1 MPQNLSSLLVVAAV
15 AVLAPIVADY
25 VPRVRLPIV
34 VLELLLGII
43 VGPQVLAFAST
54 GGIVETLSTFGLAF
68 LFFLAGLEINFH
80 RVRGRPL
87 ELAAV
92 GWLVSAAVGF
102 GIAAILQAEGQVVS
116 TLVIGLCLVTTSLG
130 TLMPILKDG
139 GLVDTRFGS
148 YVIGAGT
155 IGEFAPIVLVSLL
168 LGVDRAGDAAA
179 LLGAFTAIAAA
190 AAVLALRWRPTRII
204 ALIQRTM
211 KESGQLAVRL
221 SWLLLVLLLWVTTQ
235 FGLDVI
241 LGAFAAGLVVGLVSH
256 GPEAEPLRVRLHA
269 IGFGVFV
276 PIFFVTSGMSL
287 DVDALFANVSTMIRL
302 PVFLGLLLFARGLP
316 SLLYRR
322 DLPKSDLVPF
332 GLMSATALP
341 LIVAI
346 TDIAAETDRI
356 KAENAAALVGAGIL
370 SVLIFPITALAL
382 RRDTS
387 TRAAI
392 VRSAPAT
399 SADRAET

>member
-1 MPQNLSSLLVVAAV
+1 VPQNLSSLLVVAAV

-25 VPRVRLPIV
+25 VPRVRLPVV

-43 VGPQVLAFAST
+43 VGPQVLGFAST
-54 GGIVETLSTFGLAF
+54 GGIVDTLSTFGLAF
-68 LFFLAGLEINFH
+68 LFFLAGLEIDFH

-87 ELAAV
+87 ELAGV

-102 GIAAILQAEGQVVS
+102 GIAAILQAEGAVVS

-139 GLVDTRFGS
+139 GLVDTRFGT

-168 LGVDRAGDAAA
+168 LGVDRAGEAAV

-204 ALIQRTM
+204 VLIERTM

-221 SWLLLVLLLWVTTQ
+221 SWLVLVLLLWVTTQ

-256 GPEAEPLRVRLHA
+256 GREAEPLRVRLHA
-269 IGFGVFV
+269 IGFGLFV

-287 DVDALFANVSTMIRL
+287 DVDALFANVSTMIRV
-302 PVFLGLLLFARGLP
+302 PVFLGLLLLARGLP
-316 SLLYRR
+316 TLLYRR
-322 DLPKSDLVPF
+322 DLPRHDLVPF

-346 TDIAAETDRI
+346 TQIAAETGRI

-370 SVLIFPITALAL
+370 SVLIFPLSALAL

-387 TRAAI
+387 TRASI

-399 SADRAET
+399 SAERAET